1 MAKETFKLVSG
12 GDRCIDVIEF
22 QQWLGKGWRA
32 VKEQYAAEHA
42 AEITEAT
49 ARAAVEEARR
59 EAEATRKAME
69 ELEAEFA
76 RGKAVTKLQAR
87 SRGQS
92 VRKKLGMLKAA
103 AVATV
108 VVAAAAADDDLVTPP
123 QPAPKEAPIEVTP
136 DKVDDATLEE
146 APAEKQEQEAPDG
159 PVPDIGGTTVQQVEC
174 A

>member
-1 MAKETFKLVSG
+1 MRVVRQSPQAAGALA
-12 GDRCIDVIEF
+12 
-22 QQWLGKGWRA
+22 WA
-32 VKEQYAAEHA
+32 VCA
-42 AEITEAT
+42 
-49 ARAAVEEARR
+49 
-59 EAEATRKAME
+59 
-69 ELEAEFA
+69 L
-76 RGKAVTKLQAR
+76 
-87 SRGQS
+87 
-92 VRKKLGMLKAA
+92 LKAA

-108 VVAAAAADDDLVTPP
+108 VVAAAAAHDDLVTPP